1 MVISM
6 ISTSLYV
13 ALGDSITAGYG
24 VGNHNFAQLY
34 YSTLLSQTPNLRFIN
49 FGINGLTT
57 SKLSNLLIS
66 NPSLRNFITQA
77 RVITLTIGSNDLI
90 GTGIS
95 ILRGTQPDIP
105 ATLANLAQQLQFIGQ
120 QIRSLN
126 PVALVK
132 VSTIYNPLLAGP
144 YYQYSAPAQEL
155 MNQANK
161 IIVHW
166 AKRYGFGVVQVDRV
180 FRGKE
185 NLVIGP
191 DHFHPNL
198 IGHQIIATE
207 FAKNNIYYL
216 STA

>member
-1 MVISM
+1 M

-24 VGNHNFAQLY
+24 VGSHNFAQLY
-34 YSTLLSQTPNLRFIN
+34 YSTLLSQTPKLRFIN
-49 FGINGLTT
+49 FSINGLTT
-57 SKLSNLLIS
+57 SKQANLLIS

-90 GTGIS
+90 GVGIA
-95 ILRGTQPDIP
+95 ILRGSQPNIP
-105 ATLANLAQQLQFIGQ
+105 ATLANMTQQLQFIGQ

-132 VSTIYNPLLAGP
+132 VSTIYNPLPAGP
-144 YYQYSAPAQEL
+144 YYQYSAPAQGL
-155 MNQANK
+155 MNQANE

-166 AKRYGFGVVQVDRV
+166 AKRYGFGVVQVDRA

-198 IGHQIIATE
+198 IGHQIIASE
-207 FAKNNIYYL
+207 FAKY
-216 STA
+216 